1 MKMVQPG
8 FASRKKIK
16 TYLVKI
22 FNESLV
28 APVSKSYVKKEE
40 AIKAF
45 VGAVSSALTLTSSI
59 NKVILIEEK
68 GNEFTYL
75 SRFEKE
81 NNNANSN
88 QN

>member
-45 VGAVSSALTLTSSI
+45 VGAVSSTLTLTPSI
-59 NKVILIEEK
+59 NKVILIEEN

-75 SRFEKE
+75 ARFEKE

-88 QN
+88 

>member
-1 MKMVQPG
+1 MAQFG
-8 FASRKKIK
+8 FVSRKKIK

-28 APVSKSYVKKEE
+28 TPVSSSHVKKEE

-45 VGAVSSALTLTSSI
+45 VGAVSSSLTLTPSI

-68 GNEFTYL
+68 GKEFIYL
-75 SRFEKE
+75 AKFEKE
-81 NNNANSN
+81 GTNANSN

>member
-1 MKMVQPG
+1 MKMAQFG

-16 TYLVKI
+16 TYLIKI
-22 FNESLV
+22 FNENLV

-45 VGAVSSALTLTSSI
+45 VGAVSSALTLTPSI
-59 NKVILIEEK
+59 NKVILVEEK

-75 SRFEKE
+75 ARFEKE
-81 NNNANSN
+81 NNDANSN